1 MSITKTVKVQT
12 VEVFPPVDDTAE
24 LTENSRWPTISVIYI
39 DVFTDPD
46 DPSMPIRNS
55 RSVSLCKYTHNEETD
70 VSFEDTLVQNIA
82 ETIWS

>member
-12 VEVFPPVDDTAE
+12 IEVFPPVDDTAE

-46 DPSMPIRNS
+46 DLSMPIRNA
-55 RSVSLCKYTHNEETD
+55 RSVSLCKYTNNEETD
-70 VSFEDTLVQNIA
+70 TSLEDTLVQNIA
-82 ETIWS
+82 EAIWS